1 MAFFDERITEFL
13 TELASEMPAPGGGS
27 AAALGG
33 ALSAALVSMVANL
46 TVGKEKY
53 KDNWAAM
60 EAVRD
65 KSERLRS
72 EFAALA
78 DDDTES
84 FNAFMAAMKM
94 PKDTDEKKASRKR
107 AMEEASKGATEVPLR
122 TLESCVKLAE
132 LAAEAVKFG
141 NPNAASDAGSAA
153 LLAEAAGRA
162 AAYNVRI
169 NLPGIS
175 DEAFAARAREKT
187 SKALRTIGEFSRETE
202 RTMDEILG

>member
-1 MAFFDERITEFL
+1 MAFFEERINEFL
-13 TELASEMPAPGGGS
+13 AELASDAPAPGGGS
-27 AAALGG
+27 VAALGG

-60 EAVRD
+60 ETVRD
-65 KSERLRS
+65 RAERLRS

-94 PKDTDEKKASRKR
+94 PRDTDEKKASRKR

-122 TLESCVKLAE
+122 TLESCARLAE
-132 LAAEAVKFG
+132 LAAEAAKLG

-153 LLAEAAGRA
+153 LLAEAAGGA

-175 DEAFAARAREKT
+175 DEAFAAQARDRMSE
-187 SKALRTIGEFSRETE
+187 ALGVIGKFSRETE